1 MTETQ
6 RKKEAIYQYLDLILM
21 IFVCQYKGFFC
32 CFHWLFRNKEDDLG
46 CKQLE
51 ATQIE
56 LENERKDK
64 ERMSREKD
72 EMIAELTMR
81 VLNIQKAYDS
91 VIDMTFDTFEQKMI
105 GFKSSWEE
113 KSAKLQVK
121 NKILLAELGLRIHD
135 I

>member
-1 MTETQ
+1 
-6 RKKEAIYQYLDLILM
+6 M
-21 IFVCQYKGFFC
+21 IFVCQYKGSFC
-32 CFHWLFRNKEDDLG
+32 CFHWLFRNNEDG
-46 CKQLE
+46 VVCKQLE